1 MYQNRSKLQSGSESN
16 INNKVKEVKTT
27 TTTTVIQTKIEKPKN
42 DYGKLPQA
50 SGRSS
55 AVYTIKT
62 NINNVQNKK
71 PNLNDNVSEA
81 SSKNADK
88 PKYRWSVANHRFE
101 LENPTTTTTTTTTTT
116 NYVKTKN
123 KEEKKPEV
131 KSVTN
136 ISTSYSTNY
145 GANKYSVT
153 KKEAAPNVS
162 TTVIR
167 STSKKDDKKN
177 KPLTTQSKVVKEEVK
192 IVETKK
198 DYIPKVPETKVV
210 KQEVKVVE
218 TKKDYIPKLPETKV
232 VKEEVKVV
240 ETKKDYTPKVPETK
254 VVKEEVKVVET
265 KKDYT
270 PKVPEKTVVKE
281 EVKIVETKQDYNQ
294 NKPQTVVKEEVKIV
308 ETKKDYNSNKPETKV
323 LKHEV
328 KKYAIKDNDYNRGRK
343 SVNEDVK
350 KLDIKNNYSKITP
363 GRKSANVEIKN
374 SYYSSKPYPKIDV
387 KKYEVKKADN
397 LSKPETKIDVKKYE
411 VKKVDNLNK
420 PETKVVKQE
429 VKVVETKKD
438 YIPKVP
444 ETKVVKQEVK
454 VVETKKDTPI
464 VGAISKYIVNT
475 KKDDGKTTTNN
486 VYNVKTYERK
496 TDNKNNILDKDKNS
510 TVKEVKVTY
519 NYNRDK
525 LGIKTDEDLPQR
537 KNKYKEEVKIE
548 PKKRTTLTTTY
559 TSYTPNPRK
568 SEDKSV
574 KKVVEVKKT
583 QINNINNVNS
593 NVYKAPVNTRVVEK
607 VEKKVEQIPYVPDQ
621 REEVNRIEIE
631 EEVDQ
636 NGENLDYVDQKE
648 KENRLKIALNEI
660 ERVNAE
666 KTLKDED
673 LVELFEKVLEY
684 NREFKDDIFFKN
696 LNDTHRKV
704 GGMDKVDRR
713 KIPHT
718 FKEIET
724 SKILKN
730 HENAKDLLKK
740 YTYRAKRIVEED

>member
-198 DYIPKVPETKVV
+198 DYIPKIPETKVV

-218 TKKDYIPKLPETKV
+218 TKKDYAPKVPETKV
-232 VKEEVKVV
+232 VKQEVKVV

-281 EVKIVETKQDYNQ
+281 EVKIVETKQDNQ

-328 KKYAIKDNDYNRGRK
+328 KKYEIKDNDYNRGRK

-438 YIPKVP
+438 YAPKVP
-444 ETKVVKQEVK
+444 ETKVVKEEVK
-454 VVETKKDTPI
+454 IVETKKDTPI

-475 KKDDGKTTTNN
+475 KKDEGKTTTNN

-631 EEVDQ
+631 EEIDQ

-684 NREFKDDIFFKN
+684 NREFKDEIFFKN

-704 GGMDKVDRR
+704 GGMDKMDRR

>member
-198 DYIPKVPETKVV
+198 DYIPKIPETKVV

-218 TKKDYIPKLPETKV
+218 TKKDYA
-232 VKEEVKVV
+232 
-240 ETKKDYTPKVPETK
+240 PKVPETK
-254 VVKEEVKVVET
+254 VVKEEVK
-265 KKDYT
+265 
-270 PKVPEKTVVKE
+270 
-281 EVKIVETKQDYNQ
+281 I
-294 NKPQTVVKEEVKIV
+294 
-308 ETKKDYNSNKPETKV
+308 
-323 LKHEV
+323 
-328 KKYAIKDNDYNRGRK
+328 
-343 SVNEDVK
+343 
-350 KLDIKNNYSKITP
+350 
-363 GRKSANVEIKN
+363 
-374 SYYSSKPYPKIDV
+374 
-387 KKYEVKKADN
+387 
-397 LSKPETKIDVKKYE
+397 
-411 VKKVDNLNK
+411 
-420 PETKVVKQE
+420 
-429 VKVVETKKD
+429 
-438 YIPKVP
+438 
-444 ETKVVKQEVK
+444 
-454 VVETKKDTPI
+454 VETKKDTPI

-673 LVELFEKVLEY
+673 LIELFEKVLEY

>member
-1 MYQNRSKLQSGSESN
+1 MK
-16 INNKVKEVKTT
+16 KV
-27 TTTTVIQTKIEKPKN
+27 
-42 DYGKLPQA
+42 D
-50 SGRSS
+50 
-55 AVYTIKT
+55 
-62 NINNVQNKK
+62 
-71 PNLNDNVSEA
+71 NLN
-81 SSKNADK
+81 
-88 PKYRWSVANHRFE
+88 
-101 LENPTTTTTTTTTTT
+101 
-116 NYVKTKN
+116 
-123 KEEKKPEV
+123 
-131 KSVTN
+131 
-136 ISTSYSTNY
+136 
-145 GANKYSVT
+145 
-153 KKEAAPNVS
+153 
-162 TTVIR
+162 
-167 STSKKDDKKN
+167 
-177 KPLTTQSKVVKEEVK
+177 
-192 IVETKK
+192 
-198 DYIPKVPETKVV
+198 
-210 KQEVKVVE
+210 
-218 TKKDYIPKLPETKV
+218 
-232 VKEEVKVV
+232 
-240 ETKKDYTPKVPETK
+240 
-254 VVKEEVKVVET
+254 
-265 KKDYT
+265 
-270 PKVPEKTVVKE
+270 
-281 EVKIVETKQDYNQ
+281 
-294 NKPQTVVKEEVKIV
+294 
-308 ETKKDYNSNKPETKV
+308 
-323 LKHEV
+323 
-328 KKYAIKDNDYNRGRK
+328 
-343 SVNEDVK
+343 
-350 KLDIKNNYSKITP
+350 
-363 GRKSANVEIKN
+363 
-374 SYYSSKPYPKIDV
+374 
-387 KKYEVKKADN
+387 
-397 LSKPETKIDVKKYE
+397 KPETKIDVKKYE

-444 ETKVVKQEVK
+444 ETKVVKEEVK
-454 VVETKKDTPI
+454 IVETKKDYIPKVPETKVVVETKKDTPI

-475 KKDDGKTTTNN
+475 KKDDGKSTTNN

-537 KNKYKEEVKIE
+537 KNKYKEEVKLE

-568 SEDKSV
+568 SEDKTV

-607 VEKKVEQIPYVPDQ
+607 VEKKVEQIPYVPNQ
-621 REEVNRIEIE
+621 REEVKRIEIE
-631 EEVDQ
+631 EVIDQ

-666 KTLKDED
+666 RTLKDD

-684 NREFKDDIFFKN
+684 NRDFKDEVFFKN

-704 GGMDKVDRR
+704 GGMDKR

>member
-198 DYIPKVPETKVV
+198 DYIPKIPETKVV
-210 KQEVKVVE
+210 KQ
-218 TKKDYIPKLPETKV
+218 
-232 VKEEVKVV
+232 
-240 ETKKDYTPKVPETK
+240 
-254 VVKEEVKVVET
+254 EVKVVET

-281 EVKIVETKQDYNQ
+281 EVKIVETKQDNQ

-328 KKYAIKDNDYNRGRK
+328 KKYEIKDNDYNRGRK

-438 YIPKVP
+438 YAPKVP
-444 ETKVVKQEVK
+444 ETKVVKEEVK
-454 VVETKKDTPI
+454 IVETKKDTPI

-704 GGMDKVDRR
+704 GGMDKMDRR

>member
-145 GANKYSVT
+145 GANKYTVT

-198 DYIPKVPETKVV
+198 DYIPKIPETKVV

-218 TKKDYIPKLPETKV
+218 TKKDYA
-232 VKEEVKVV
+232 
-240 ETKKDYTPKVPETK
+240 PKVPETK
-254 VVKEEVKVVET
+254 VVKQEVKVVET

-281 EVKIVETKQDYNQ
+281 EVKIVETKQDNQ

-328 KKYAIKDNDYNRGRK
+328 KKYEIKDNDYNRGRK

-438 YIPKVP
+438 YAPKVP
-444 ETKVVKQEVK
+444 ETKVVKEEVK
-454 VVETKKDTPI
+454 IVETKKDTPI

-475 KKDDGKTTTNN
+475 KKDEGKTTTNN

-559 TSYTPNPRK
+559 NSYTPNPRK

-607 VEKKVEQIPYVPDQ
+607 VEKKVEQIPYVPEQ

-636 NGENLDYVDQKE
+636 NGENLDYVNQKE

-684 NREFKDDIFFKN
+684 NREFKDEIFFKN

-704 GGMDKVDRR
+704 GGMDKMDRR

-730 HENAKDLLKK
+730 HENARDLLKK